1 MLFFPLGWLE
11 IKMKDLTWKYFWHIL
26 RMRFRAYSEHETC
39 DLIELEGE
47 EYQAWVLL
55 LAS

>member
-1 MLFFPLGWLE
+1 MMLFFPLGWLE

-39 DLIELEGE
+39 DLIELEE
-47 EYQAWVLL
+47 
-55 LAS
+55 